1 MSLPVHAS
9 TNAPAPDNAHD
20 TRAHI
25 ATEQSSDPVEQIVP
39 LIPLVIP
46 VVGGIMIFLLAFIA
60 VTMA

>member
-9 TNAPAPDNAHD
+9 TNTPAPDNTHD

-25 ATEQSSDPVEQIVP
+25 AEEQSHDPVEQIVP

-46 VVGGIMIFLLAFIA
+46 VVGAIMIFLLAFIA